1 MVLVGD
7 ISKNDFH
14 FNQYLN
20 NNNNLNR
27 KINKYFNISSVLIN
41 KKKNPARKKMDR
53 RQSKKKISIERVECF
68 KRMIGT
74 NKKIVTKLVDF
85 FRYLKRK
92 LDKILSD
99 ERNLK
104 LSFCFLI
111 RKILFACNVF
121 FLNSF
126 HFGSKCFG
134 SFRL

>member
-1 MVLVGD
+1 MD
-7 ISKNDFH
+7 RSKMKMRW
-14 FNQYLN
+14 LK
-20 NNNNLNR
+20 R
-27 KINKYFNISSVLIN
+27 KIQLISLNLFFFAFSFESAELLMMMI
-41 KKKNPARKKMDR
+41 DDQG
-53 RQSKKKISIERVECF
+53 QSKKKISIERVECF